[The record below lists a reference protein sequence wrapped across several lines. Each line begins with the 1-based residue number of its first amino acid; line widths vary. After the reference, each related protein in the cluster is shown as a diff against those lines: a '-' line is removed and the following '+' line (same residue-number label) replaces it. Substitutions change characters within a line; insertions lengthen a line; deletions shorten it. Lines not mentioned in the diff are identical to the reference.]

1 MGLNG
6 VPTYPQVLQ
15 PHAPSSGDWPAL
27 HFVVSG
33 HSASTHS
40 QGGKIVIV
48 RQGPQNNGIV
58 QPIKFCLGSAKVVR
72 EHKFV
77 LFYLGNMDHLGSIL
91 WSENSILRSTR
102 PIHCPPLLTPGQGS
116 MTIFNVWFL
125 ILQSTSFDRIWP
137 KVNLFWS
144 DFREKCI
151 FRVF

>member
-15 PHAPSSGDWPAL
+15 PHASSSGDSPAL
-27 HFVVSG
+27 HIVVSG
-33 HSASTHS
+33 HSASTHL

-48 RQGPQNNGIV
+48 RQGPHHNGIV
-58 QPIKFCLGSAKVVR
+58 QPINWFCLGSAKVVR

-91 WSENSILRSTR
+91 WSENTILWSTR

-125 ILQSTSFDRIWP
+125 ILQVTSLDKIWS
-137 KVNLFWS
+137 KVNLFCS
-144 DFREKCI
+144 DFWEKC
-151 FRVF
+151 RVF